1 MDSVDLSPLLLGTLT
16 PEGGLRHELV
26 IGAGPRESN
35 LSSAPACSSY
45 AGVPLYDESEGSSAW
60 SDVSGRA
67 GNCSTVVGLII
78 DEGKGGLW
86 KLLLGDE
93 QQYSWTGPHYP
104 NKTTNF
110 DSQDPIYTK
119 HCGNGCLL

>member
-1 MDSVDLSPLLLGTLT
+1 VDSVDLSPLLLGTLT

-78 DEGKGGLW
+78 DEGKGGNYFLAM
-86 KLLLGDE
+86 
-93 QQYSWTGPHYP
+93 SSNIAGPDLTIPTRRPTLTPRTQSTRSTVGTDAYC
-104 NKTTNF
+104 K
-110 DSQDPIYTK
+110 
-119 HCGNGCLL
+119 C